1 LNYQQG
7 TDTIKP
13 QKVIEALYEHTNGD
27 AYVSSD
33 VGQHQ
38 MFAALLNNRALG
50 MVRQWQDMNYKGRH
64 SHSYMDSMPDFVKLA
79 EAYGHVGIKVDKLE
93 ELDDA
98 MARCF
103 AEKDRLVFMDIAV
116 DQNEHVYPMQI
127 KYGAMDDMRL
137 SKTERT

>member
-1 LNYQQG
+1 MAGHDLQRP
-7 TDTIKP
+7 TFSF
-13 QKVIEALYEHTNGD
+13 LYG
-27 AYVSSD
+27 S
-33 VGQHQ
+33 
-38 MFAALLNNRALG
+38 L
-50 MVRQWQDMNYKGRH
+50 
-64 SHSYMDSMPDFVKLA
+64 PDFIKLA
-79 EAYGHVGIKVDKLE
+79 EAYGHVGIKVDKPE

-103 AEKDRLVFMDIAV
+103 AMKDKLVFMDITV